1 MHDID
6 AQISKISG
14 QSNYMEHLQKITG
27 NIMNIDMAMYHEK
40 HQKMVNCDS
49 NIKKVLLKLVKED
62 EKILPLQTRFE
73 QLSNEL
79 NLDGKTFY
87 MHTKKSTKTKKEH
100 KPKEMISPGYKPSE
114 LIKTDWFHEIKHME
128 KNVQKFLIEMF
139 PIPPTP
145 EGQQPPKIDYE
156 KKTWEELE
164 AEFTAHPELMDIK
177 TIYDVRVANK
187 SIFELFKLMKRFSKI
202 IINILMLPM
211 YDVKKTI
218 ESHWQ
223 QIEKIFKN
231 KTFQEATNMAKPDD
245 IVLILT
251 QFIIAKYRATIT
263 GNNKHYVRLFFDA
276 VGNDSF
282 ANMDGARFLEI
293 MESIDLDKLDKSDS
307 VYKFAMTAK
316 TAMQKIAHNEAIT
329 PDLLKQFDEMF
340 NNSKSD
346 QNESENNQ
354 KEQERANQMTDGADI
369 FNDDSPTNEQPI
381 NEQPI
386 NDSPTNENNEH

>member
-14 QSNYMEHLQKITG
+14 QSDYMEHLQKITG
-27 NIMNIDMAMYHEK
+27 NIMNIDMEMYHEK

-62 EKILPLQTRFE
+62 EKILPLQVRFE
-73 QLSNEL
+73 QLSNQL
-79 NLDGKTFY
+79 NIAEKTFY
-87 MHTKKSTKTKKEH
+87 TYIKKSTKSKKEH

-128 KNVQKFLIEMF
+128 KNVQKFLTEMF

-164 AEFTAHPELMDIK
+164 TEFAAHPELMDIK

-218 ESHWQ
+218 ESHWP

-231 KTFQEATNMAKPDD
+231 KTFQDATNMTKPDD

-293 MESIDLDKLDKSDS
+293 MDSIDLDKLDKSDS

-316 TAMQKIAHNEAIT
+316 TTMQKIAHNEAIT
-329 PDLLKQFDEMF
+329 PDLLKQFDEIF
-340 NNSKSD
+340 NNNKTD
-346 QNESENNQ
+346 QNDSENSQ
-354 KEQERANQMTDGADI
+354 KEQEQVNQMTDGADI
-369 FNDDSPTNEQPI
+369 FTDESTMNESMNESINESTTNESTMNQ
-381 NEQPI
+381 
-386 NDSPTNENNEH
+386 

>member
-14 QSNYMEHLQKITG
+14 QSDYMEHLQKITG
-27 NIMNIDMAMYHEK
+27 NIMNIDMEMYHEK

-62 EKILPLQTRFE
+62 EKILPLQVRFE
-73 QLSNEL
+73 QLSNQL
-79 NLDGKTFY
+79 NIAEKTFY
-87 MHTKKSTKTKKEH
+87 TYIKKSTKSKKEH
-100 KPKEMISPGYKPSE
+100 KPKEVISPGYKPSE

-128 KNVQKFLIEMF
+128 KNVQKFLTEMF

-164 AEFTAHPELMDIK
+164 TEFATHPELMDIK

-218 ESHWQ
+218 ESHWL

-231 KTFQEATNMAKPDD
+231 KTFQDATNMTKPDD

-293 MESIDLDKLDKSDS
+293 MDSIDLDKLDKSDS

-316 TAMQKIAHNEAIT
+316 TTMQKIAHNEAIT
-329 PDLLKQFDEMF
+329 PDLLKQFDEIF
-340 NNSKSD
+340 NNNKTN
-346 QNESENNQ
+346 QNDSENNQ
-354 KEQERANQMTDGADI
+354 KEQEQVNQMTDGADI
-369 FNDDSPTNEQPI
+369 FTDESTI
-381 NEQPI
+381 NESTI
-386 NDSPTNENNEH
+386 NESINQ